1 MFIPFPFPSAQLAV
15 FFVINLIWAIPLM
28 LTQYVNDPWLGA
40 MLAFFAV
47 TCFSGMHE
55 VARELENP
63 FKNVPNEIPLCTLL
77 AQYNESLLTMYY
89 GFHPDHF
96 WNADHF
102 TVQRGNPGTQASR
115 HYAASSET
123 ASKPPFA
130 SPIKTAEGIARQSR
144 NGTTHAA
151 TAANSASSKQQS
163 AEDWKLEEM
172 QATIAKQSR
181 ELQELREMIQNASQQ
196 NSNKES

>member
-40 MLAFFAV
+40 LLAFFAV
-47 TCFSGMHE
+47 TCFSAMHE

-96 WNADHF
+96 WNADDF
-102 TVQRGNPGTQASR
+102 TLQRGNHGTQASR

-130 SPIKTAEGIARQSR
+130 SPIKTAEGIDRQSQI
-144 NGTTHAA
+144 GTSTHAA
-151 TAANSASSKQQS
+151 TVANSAS
-163 AEDWKLEEM
+163 AEDGKLEEM
-172 QATIAKQSR
+172 QAKIAKQSR
-181 ELQELREMIQNASQQ
+181 ELQELREMIQNASPQ
-196 NSNKES
+196 NSNKEK